1 MIYRLNQEEFDRAVT
16 LPGDQRYQY
25 FVSKVVDFDE
35 VWTLKGPDGFVLF
48 AAHEDEQCRCLPV
61 WPHPDHAAAL
71 AVDMWADCAPERI
84 DLNSF
89 LASWLPGMT
98 TDNLKVAV
106 FPTPLGTSIIVE
118 PKTLMEHLTGSVP
131 SFPA

>member
-1 MIYRLNQEEFDRAVT
+1 MLMIYRLNQEEFDRALT
-16 LPGDQRYQY
+16 LPGDERYRY

-48 AAHEDEQCRCLPV
+48 ATDEDGRCRCLPF

-71 AVDMWADCAPERI
+71 AVDMWRDCEPERI
-84 DLNSF
+84 DLESF
-89 LASWLPGMT
+89 LTNWLPGMT

-118 PKTLMEHLTGSVP
+118 PEALMRDLN
-131 SFPA
+131 